1 MERNHICGFTI
12 CSQPK
17 RALRHFKCVCLLT
30 TSFTIQDFLLLFIP
44 LSFGFAML
52 RSRLWDIDV
61 LINRTL
67 VYATLTAVLTSILVL
82 VYGGS
87 IFLLQDLFRG
97 IIPQENEVAIVISTL
112 VIYALFQP
120 VRSRLQA
127 IIDRRFYRRKY
138 NAARTLAAFSATLR
152 HEVELDDLSRQL
164 VAVVQE
170 TMQPSQVSLWLRP
183 TAPDRKDQ
191 ATWRSTPPAP

>member
-1 MERNHICGFTI
+1 
-12 CSQPK
+12 
-17 RALRHFKCVCLLT
+17 
-30 TSFTIQDFLLLFIP
+30 
-44 LSFGFAML
+44 ML

-97 IIPQENEVAIVISTL
+97 IIPQENEVASVISTL

-170 TMQPSQVSLWLRP
+170 TMQPSQVSLWLPP
-183 TAPDRKDQ
+183 TAPDRTDQ